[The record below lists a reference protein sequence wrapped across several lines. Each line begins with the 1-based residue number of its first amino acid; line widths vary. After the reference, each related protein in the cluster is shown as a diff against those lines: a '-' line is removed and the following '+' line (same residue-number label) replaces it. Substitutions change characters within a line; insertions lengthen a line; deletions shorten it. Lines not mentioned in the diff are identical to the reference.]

1 LAVSVP
7 LSRFTSPVGGGSAF
21 FVRRLIAVVIISIPQ
36 NQIMPKNKPSDD
48 APEIDVP
55 LLKLQIEN
63 EKLRRQVTKLTAEKE
78 ALKAQIDALNKTV
91 ESQDARILGFLKAQD
106 KDGTLTK
113 RMIPPDSYN

>member
-1 LAVSVP
+1 
-7 LSRFTSPVGGGSAF
+7 
-21 FVRRLIAVVIISIPQ
+21 
-36 NQIMPKNKPSDD
+36 MPKNKPSDD

-63 EKLRRQVTKLTAEKE
+63 EKLRREIVK
-78 ALKAQIDALNKTV
+78 LKAKIDVLNKTV

-113 RMIPPDSYN
+113 RIFRPDSDN